1 MKGVQRKKPARAVG
15 FRSTVLGAPELA
27 RIGRLV
33 EERGSRQTRQDLA
46 RACCRM
52 FDWRG
57 ANGRWAVRSAARL
70 LVRLEAGGMFELPA
84 PRRAQGQARAVAL
97 PETVAPLAHWAPTV
111 AALEAGLVVRPIVAA
126 ERAQWRALMQ
136 RHHYLGDAPLV
147 GESLRYVALL
157 EGEAVALLSWAAAS
171 LRNRARE
178 RYLGWDEAARR
189 ANLHR
194 VVNNARFL
202 VLPGAQGRHNLAS
215 RVLGANLRR
224 LARDWEHAYAHRV
237 VLAETFIDRTRF
249 RGTCYRASNWLCVGQ
264 SAGWAKC
271 GVRYRFHGQ
280 PKSVWLYALA
290 RDFRTQLCTNTVKE
304 NAMMELDFARLPLD
318 GQGGLFEILRALP
331 DPRQARGVRHR
342 IESLVGV
349 ALCATLAGART
360 ITAMAEWASEQS
372 GETLRRFGSKRGK
385 PPSERT
391 LRRLLASVDVEE
403 VDRRTGAW
411 MAEQHLRLAALAL
424 DGKTMRGSREGQT
437 PARHLLSA
445 VVHGTGAVLAQ
456 RAVDAKTNEITQVEP
471 LLEALELE
479 GVVVTTDA
487 LLTQRR
493 LASYLVEE
501 KKAHYVFTVKDNQ
514 PTLRADIEALHLE
527 ASPPLSTPPW
537 TRATGAWSNARSGPA
552 PRSMTT
558 RAFPTSGRCSASDAP
573 PPTCKATC
581 SRGARA
587 PRSSS
592 TG

>member
-1 MKGVQRKKPARAVG
+1 MKGVQQRKPARAVG
-15 FRSTVLGAPELA
+15 FRGTVLGASELA
-27 RIGRLV
+27 RIRRLV

-52 FDWRG
+52 FGWRG
-57 ANGRWAVRSAARL
+57 ANGSWAVRSAARL

-84 PRRAQGQARAVAL
+84 PRRAQGRARAVAL
-97 PETVAPLAHWAPTV
+97 PEAVAPLERWAQG
-111 AALEAGLVVRPIVAA
+111 AAAPAAGLVVRPIVAA

-147 GESLRYVALL
+147 GESLRYVALF

-178 RYLGWDEAARR
+178 HYLGWAEAARR

-202 VLPGAQGRHNLAS
+202 MLPGAQGRRNLAS

-237 VLAETFIDRTRF
+237 VLAETFVDPTRF
-249 RGTCYRASNWLCVGQ
+249 RGTCYRASNWVCVGE

-271 GVRYRFHGQ
+271 GVHYRFHGQ

-290 RDFRTQLCTNTVKE
+290 RDFRTQLCTNTVKD
-304 NAMMELDFARLPLD
+304 NAMRELDFACLPLD
-318 GQGGLFEILRALP
+318 GEGGLFEILRALP

-360 ITAMAEWASEQS
+360 ITAMAEWAGEQS

-391 LRRLLASVDVEE
+391 LRRLLGSIDVEE
-403 VDRRTGAW
+403 VDRRAGAW
-411 MAEQHLRLAALAL
+411 MAEQHQRLAALAL
-424 DGKTMRGSREGQT
+424 DGKTMRGSGDGQT

-471 LLEALELE
+471 LLEDLELD

-527 ASPPLSTPPW
+527 ASPPSAHHRGQGP
-537 TRATGAWSNARSGPA
+537 RALGA
-552 PRSMTT
+552 
-558 RAFPTSGRCSASDAP
+558 TSDLDQHRDQ
-573 PPTCKATC
+573 
-581 SRGARA
+581 
-587 PRSSS
+587 
-592 TG
+592 